1 MDESQNNGRIYLPS
15 FIYFILF
22 HFYFSLSAVCLSRD
36 NVYILVFPKALVPG
50 CNRLGDPVKREIVR
64 KKRSA
69 LEIIYF

>member
-1 MDESQNNGRIYLPS
+1 MDESQNNGMIYLP
-15 FIYFILF
+15 FFLYFILF
-22 HFYFSLSAVCLSRD
+22 RFYFSLSAVCLSRD
-36 NVYILVFPKALVPG
+36 NVYILVFPEALVRG